1 MPHDD
6 ELIALVKR
14 YKTQAGAAAK
24 ATLQRLQEFPD
35 VHQRLMNI
43 AFGPDQR
50 AALRALAD
58 LCRKKAVREA
68 AAPLVVREADRL
80 IAIQDDK
87 ARKTAFALIGLCAA
101 DACADKLA
109 NALKNEQTRFVRPS
123 IILALGNTKAPAAY
137 LNGYVVEPGEPKHVE
152 AEYEALKK
160 ALGKAAAPQ
169 TIGELRLP
177 EWCDVTYIKRSAL
190 VAEAGALGIYCQ
202 PSALKDA
209 IRVPT
214 ADLKRLRC
222 YLDAL
227 YDIGA
232 MGDYESAARTLS
244 GWGCEGCQYR
254 VEAGGLPPQQRREAI
269 RAVSAGLSRW
279 GYEDN
284 PSAYAFEIRLLDG
297 RMWAV
302 FPGGDR
308 FAYRKQSIPASIHPV
323 TAASIM
329 RLCRPYMKKNAR
341 VLDPFCG
348 SGTMLIERAKI
359 LPAQSLVGVD
369 ISSAAIRA
377 ACANRKASG
386 IKFAL
391 IHGDALKFGPGRY
404 DEVVSNMPFG
414 IRVSGHARNER
425 LYAAFV
431 DRLCLLLEDGGY
443 AFLLTQEKKLMREAL
458 NAVTALRLLKE
469 EVFESGGLS
478 PTLYIIKKEHSA

>member
-1 MPHDD
+1 MSHADD
-6 ELIALVKR
+6 LAALVRR
-14 YKTQAGAAAK
+14 YKMQDGAAAK
-24 ATLQRLQEFPD
+24 QTLERLQEFPD
-35 VHQRLMNI
+35 VHKRLMDMV
-43 AFGPDQR
+43 FGPDQR

-68 AAPLVVREADRL
+68 AASLVAREADKL
-80 IAIQDDK
+80 ISIPDGK
-87 ARKTAFALIGLCAA
+87 ARKTAYALIGLCAP
-101 DACADKLA
+101 DACADKLVS
-109 NALKNEQTRFVRPS
+109 ALKTEQTRFVRPS
-123 IILALGNTKAPAAY
+123 IILALGNTKTPAAY
-137 LNGYVVEPGEPKHVE
+137 LSGYVVEPGEPKHVA

-169 TIGELRLP
+169 TLGALRLP
-177 EWCDVTYIKRSAL
+177 DWCVVTYIKRSAL
-190 VAEAGALGIYCQ
+190 MAEANALGVPCR
-202 PSALKDA
+202 PSALEDA
-209 IRVPT
+209 LTIRT

-222 YLDAL
+222 YEDAL

-232 MGDYESAARTLS
+232 MGDYEAAARTLS
-244 GWGCEGCQYR
+244 GWGCEGCRYR
-254 VEAGGLPPQQRREAI
+254 VEAGALPPQQRRETI

-284 PSAYAFEIRLLDG
+284 PSAYTFEIRLLGG

-302 FPGGDR
+302 FPGDDR
-308 FAYRKQSIPASIHPV
+308 FAYRKQALPASINPV

-329 RLCRPYMKKNAR
+329 RLCRPYMKENAR

-348 SGTMLIERAKI
+348 SGTMLIERAVI

-377 ACANRKASG
+377 ACSNRRASG
-386 IKFAL
+386 LKIAL
-391 IHGDALKFGPGRY
+391 IHGDALQFGAARY

-414 IRVSGHARNER
+414 IRVSGHAQNER

-431 DRLCLLLEDGGY
+431 DRLGILLEDGGC
-443 AFLLTQEKKLMREAL
+443 AFLLTQEKKLMRDSLKA
-458 NAVTALRLLKE
+458 APALRIIRE

-478 PTLYIIKKEHSA
+478 PSLYIIKKEKNV